1 MQSDGTENIISR
13 EQLLA
18 RGLTNEQ
25 AASAK
30 KNVKPKNS
38 TRSVFSIVCSHVFTL
53 FNIINFILAGALW
66 SVGSYK
72 NSLFIFI
79 VLANLVIGLFQ
90 ELRSKKAVDKLA
102 VVNTA
107 VATVVRDGEVK
118 DISIYDISYGDML
131 IFTHGRQIPVDCDVI
146 SGEIDAD
153 ESCVTGESDG
163 VKKTA
168 GDKLYAGS
176 YVLSGQAYAVA
187 TAVGEDC
194 YISAVA
200 KEGKKLKRPP
210 SQIMS
215 SINRIIFIMSLCV
228 VPVGVLT
235 FLVQLGIQNGYIAG
249 TVASTAAAI
258 INMIPD
264 GLVLLTSSV
273 LAVSVIRLSSK
284 KVLVR
289 ELYCIENLA
298 RADVICL
305 DKTGTLTE
313 GKMSVESIIPLCGEV
328 EDIKKDCAALLSA
341 LPDNNATYVAL
352 EKYFGKRDCAAEQVR
367 SFNSKNKWSGARID
381 GKTLVWGA
389 PEYVLPG
396 ASEQLKEQIKQL
408 SLHSRTMLLAM
419 SDKPFPEE
427 GLPELSPYAI
437 ITIRDVVRPDAR
449 KTLKYFAEQGVDVYV
464 FSGDGKTTVE
474 RVASDCGISGDAIDI
489 SGYDKEMLKQI
500 IGQYH
505 LFARVAPMQK
515 QQLVELLKEQGHS
528 VAFVGDGV
536 NDVPALK
543 AADCSVA
550 MGNGTD
556 AARGISQLVLLGN
569 NFDSLPSVVA
579 EGRQSINNLQRSAA
593 LFLIK
598 TIYASMLAVLFMLIG
613 QTYPFLPIQTSLIST
628 TGTGI
633 PSFILAL
640 EPNKERI
647 SGTFM
652 GNIMY
657 RCIPGGL
664 TVFIGICLIY
674 LSKLFMPDIPHADIS
689 TACVFVTGITFMVNI
704 YFVSKPLNLIRG
716 ALLAAMSIGF
726 VGAALLLP
734 SLFEITVLSG
744 NFLYYTCAVAV
755 AEIGMFVG
763 LRRLLAFLRK
773 KGRFPAI

>member
-1 MQSDGTENIISR
+1 MSNPE
-13 EQLLA
+13 EFY
-18 RGLTNEQ
+18 GLTSEQ

-53 FNIINFILAGALW
+53 FNIINFILAAALW

-72 NSLFIFI
+72 NTLFIFI
-79 VLANLVIGLFQ
+79 VLANLVIGMVQ
-90 ELRSKKAVDKLA
+90 ELRSKRAVDKLS
-102 VVNTA
+102 VVNAA
-107 VATVVRDGEVK
+107 VATVVRDGK
-118 DISIYDISYGDML
+118 KTDISIYDISHGDLL
-131 IFTHGRQIPVDCDVI
+131 IFTHGRQIPVDCRVV

-163 VKKTA
+163 VKKA
-168 GDKLYAGS
+168 EGDTLYAGS
-176 YVLSGQAYAVA
+176 YVLSGQAYAIA

-194 YISAVA
+194 YIAAVS
-200 KEGKKLKRPP
+200 KEGKKMKRPP

-215 SINRIIFIMSLCV
+215 SINRIIFVMSLCV
-228 VPVGVLT
+228 IPVGVLT
-235 FLVQLGIQNGYIAG
+235 FLVQYGTQNGYIEG
-249 TVASTAAAI
+249 TVAATAAAI

-273 LAVSVIRLSSK
+273 LAVSVIRLSVK

-289 ELYCIENLA
+289 ELHCIENLA

-313 GKMSVESIIPLCGEV
+313 GKMSVESIIPINGNV
-328 EDIKKDCAALLSA
+328 DDVKTQCAYLLGA

-352 EKYFGKRDCAAEQVR
+352 EKYFGKKSCMAEQVR
-367 SFNSKNKWSGARID
+367 SFNSKNKWSGARIN

-389 PEYVLPG
+389 PEYVMPD
-396 ASEQLKEQIKQL
+396 ADDKLKSQITQL
-408 SLHSRTMLLAM
+408 SAHCRTMLLAVGQE
-419 SDKPFPEE
+419 PFPEE
-427 GLPELSPYAI
+427 GLPHLTPYALI
-437 ITIRDVVRPDAR
+437 AIRDVVRPDA
-449 KTLKYFAEQGVDVYV
+449 KQTLEYFAQQDVDVYV

-474 RVASDCGISGDAIDI
+474 RVAADCGIPSQAVDI
-489 SGYDKEMLKQI
+489 SGYDKEMLRQALEEH
-500 IGQYH
+500 H

-543 AADCSVA
+543 AADCSIA

-598 TIYASMLAVLFMLIG
+598 TIYASMLAVLFMIIG
-613 QTYPFLPIQTSLIST
+613 KQYPFQPIQTSLIST

-640 EPNKERI
+640 EPNKDRI

-657 RCIPGGL
+657 RCIPGGI
-664 TVFIGICLIY
+664 TVFVGICLIY
-674 LSKLFMPDIPHADIS
+674 LFAHFVPGIPYEQIS
-689 TACVFVTGITFMVNI
+689 TACVLITGLAFMVNI
-704 YFVSKPLNLIRG
+704 YFVSKPLNLLRG
-716 ALLAAMSIGF
+716 ALLAAMCIGF
-726 VGAALLLP
+726 VGAMAIFP
-734 SLFEITVLSG
+734 GLFEITALSANLAWFAAGVAAFEICLFVL
-744 NFLYYTCAVAV
+744 
-755 AEIGMFVG
+755 M
-763 LRRLLAFLRK
+763 RKMLAFMRK
-773 KGRFPAI
+773 KGKFPAI